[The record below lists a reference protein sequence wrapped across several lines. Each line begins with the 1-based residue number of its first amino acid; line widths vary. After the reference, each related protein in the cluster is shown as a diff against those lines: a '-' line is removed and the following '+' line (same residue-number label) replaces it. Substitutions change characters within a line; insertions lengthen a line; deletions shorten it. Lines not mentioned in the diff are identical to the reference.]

1 MLVASSQLDSTARDR
16 IPYLAAAIE
25 GHLDQPKTAGNWI
38 DRFWN
43 LPQRDRWAYAAA
55 GCLLLVYFSLTWY
68 LRIPAVTTG
77 NDDATYL
84 HLARAVSHFNYRELW
99 IVGEPVHSQYPP
111 FYPIILAA
119 VGFFSGYRLD
129 ALLVVNHLLVVAAL
143 CLMFDAVRRLWS
155 PALALLMLA
164 MLVVNPGLVLLGGR
178 IMSEAPYLALSCL
191 VLWIPTR
198 TSTDRTW
205 VGVAFCAAAILAAL
219 TRSVGITL
227 LAAVFVLWALDR
239 RWRAL
244 GAFALAS
251 SILVGSWL
259 TMTALAPHEVHGALS
274 YVADAV
280 RSPADHGMLFTLLR
294 RLTTR
299 VPAYLTQVVPWELP
313 LPVTASTVLDNVL
326 WVLLLVGLGG
336 LGLVSTWRRWRI
348 LPLYL
353 GTYGG
358 LLALWTWVVGRF
370 LAPILPLIVIALL
383 AGTDVIRRRYGAR
396 LGTVLAVGL
405 AAVVVFTGVRADW
418 HEIHAVRGC
427 DRKTP
432 LESPGCFDADQR
444 SLFAA
449 SRFVEAN
456 TPDSAVVVTAK
467 DAVFAYYSG
476 RRVVRPR
483 AILAADSAVF
493 VARLAESGADY
504 VFLGSTVGIERGP
517 YSHALWRGCTAV
529 DLVDSFPP
537 RSFLFRPATAVA
549 HDTTSAACRALSE
562 YRSEVRD
569 SRNEDSPP

>member
-1 MLVASSQLDSTARDR
+1 LD
-16 IPYLAAAIE
+16 
-25 GHLDQPKTAGNWI
+25 G
-38 DRFWN
+38 FWDS
-43 LPQRDRWAYAAA
+43 RRHDRWVFAAA
-55 GCLLLVYFSLTWY
+55 GCLLLVYVSLTWY

-99 IVGEPVHSQYPP
+99 IVGEPVHSHYPP

-129 ALLVVNHLLVVAAL
+129 ALLVVNHLLVMAAL
-143 CLMFDAVRRLWS
+143 WLMFDAVRRLWS
-155 PALALLMLA
+155 PGLALLMLA

-198 TSTDRTW
+198 TSTRRTW
-205 VGVAFCAAAILAAL
+205 VGVAFCAATILAAL

-244 GAFALAS
+244 GAFTLAS

-259 TMTALAPHEVHGALS
+259 TMTALAPHKVHGALS

-280 RSPADHGMLFTLLR
+280 RGPGDRGMLFTLVR
-294 RLTTR
+294 RLATR
-299 VPAYLTQVVPWELP
+299 LPDYLARVIAWELP
-313 LPVTASTVLDNVL
+313 LPVTSSTVLDNIA
-326 WVLLLVGLGG
+326 WALLLVGLGG

-353 GTYGG
+353 GAYGG
-358 LLALWTWVVGRF
+358 LLAVWTWVIGRF
-370 LAPILPLIVIALL
+370 LAPIIPLIVITLL
-383 AGTDVIRRRYGAR
+383 AGADVIRRRYGAR
-396 LGTVLAVGL
+396 LGTALAVGL
-405 AAVVVFTGVRADW
+405 AAVVVFTGIRADW
-418 HEIHAVRGC
+418 DEIRAFRGC
-427 DRKTP
+427 DRKAP

-449 SRFVEAN
+449 SRFVAAN

-467 DAVFAYYSG
+467 DAVVALYSG
-476 RRVVRPR
+476 RKVVRPR
-483 AILAADSAVF
+483 AILAADPAVF
-493 VARLAESGADY
+493 IAQLAESGADY
-504 VFLGSTVGIERGP
+504 VFLGSTAGIEWQFSRD
-517 YSHALWRGCTAV
+517 LWRACAAL

-549 HDTTSAACRALSE
+549 SDTTSVACRALSQ
-562 YRSEVRD
+562 YRAQVRAGGK
-569 SRNEDSPP
+569 EGDSP